1 MAPGVGEAE
10 AVKILFSGTDLTGE
24 EANRLWGVLGIVTGG
39 YGQKARL
46 FSKVSKEVVEAGAA
60 AGRAESLAFVKNK
73 NPLVEAEKAALE
85 RIAQNPKGPD
95 LSKKASNTILNTLAI
110 DGLKAGKLPGTPI
123 GGPGTPR
130 EMPASNSPNATAE
143 DFVNKLFRNSPIKKD
158 PISGCEGCWRA
169 QTSDKAWVTYRPAGQ
184 ASSATSPTTATVEIN
199 SPAIKELNANAKGI
213 GQQLKLKFPE
223 KSEVVRK

>member
-1 MAPGVGEAE
+1 
-10 AVKILFSGTDLTGE
+10 
-24 EANRLWGVLGIVTGG
+24 
-39 YGQKARL
+39 
-46 FSKVSKEVVEAGAA
+46 
-60 AGRAESLAFVKNK
+60 
-73 NPLVEAEKAALE
+73 
-85 RIAQNPKGPD
+85 
-95 LSKKASNTILNTLAI
+95 
-110 DGLKAGKLPGTPI
+110 
-123 GGPGTPR
+123 
-130 EMPASNSPNATAE
+130 MPASNSPNATAE